1 METLYTTAAGID
13 VHRDTLVVS
22 VRKMDD
28 RGKEKVKTK
37 TFTTFHKGIVEMVAW
52 LDEQD
57 VPIVGLESTGVYW
70 KPAVRVLRSLSPK
83 RVIWVVNPAE
93 VKQVPGRKTDV
104 TDSQWLSKLVMHGLV
119 SPSFLPPAHLE
130 ELRKLTRFRGTLTS
144 TRSSQKN
151 RIIKELETAGIK
163 LSGVC
168 SDPLGASG
176 RAMIE
181 ALVEGTLAPSAI
193 ADLARGAL
201 RKKLAEIERAVE
213 APLSASDRII
223 SRMLLT
229 QLACTERDIEKLDEQ
244 IQVAMMPCLK
254 EAALLETVPGIE
266 KIISTAV
273 LAEIGPDMSV
283 FDSGKHLTAWAG
295 LCPGSNE
302 SAGKSKHAPA
312 RKGNK
317 YARTALVQAAWCA
330 VRKKKNCPWK
340 AQFVALSKRCGP
352 KKAIVAIARKMLV
365 AIYHMLCDKKP
376 YQPPQSPTL
385 PEKEISRR
393 VQRHL
398 NALAELGVHVTATI
412 PAKA

>member
-22 VRKMDD
+22 IRKVDQ
-28 RGKEKVKTK
+28 RGKEKVETK
-37 TFTTFHKGIVEMVAW
+37 TFETFHRALVKMVAW
-52 LDEQD
+52 LDEHE

-70 KPAVRVLRSLSPK
+70 KPAVHVLRSLSPN
-83 RVIWVVNPAE
+83 RVVWVVNPAE

-104 TDSQWLSKLVMHGLV
+104 NDSQWLSKLVMHGLV
-119 SPSFLPPAHLE
+119 SPSFLPSEQLE

-144 TRSSQKN
+144 ARSSQKN

-168 SDPLGASG
+168 SDPLGVSG

-181 ALVEGTLAPSAI
+181 ALVEGTLSPSEI

-201 RKKLAEIERAVE
+201 RKKLPEIERAVE

-223 SRMLLT
+223 LRMLLA
-229 QLACTERDIEKLDEQ
+229 QLKSTEGDIETLDAQ
-244 IQVAMMPCLK
+244 IQATLKPYQK
-254 EAALLETVPGIE
+254 EAALLETVPGID
-266 KIISTAV
+266 KIISAAA
-273 LAEIGPDMSV
+273 LAEIGPDMSK
-283 FDSGKHLTAWAG
+283 FDSAKHLTAWAG

-302 SAGKSKHAPA
+302 SGGKSKQTPA

-317 YARTALVQAAWCA
+317 HARTPLVQAAWCA
-330 VRKKKNCPWK
+330 VRKKTNCPWK
-340 AQFVALSKRCGP
+340 AQFGALAKRRGP
-352 KKAIVAIARKMLV
+352 NKAIVAIARKMLV
-365 AIYHMLCDKKP
+365 AIYHMLHDTKP
-376 YQPPQSPTL
+376 YQPPPPPTL
-385 PEKEISRR
+385 PEKELNRR

-398 NALAELGVHVTATI
+398 TALAELGIRVTTTI
-412 PAKA
+412 EAKA